1 MIKERM
7 TPEELARLTGYSRQT
22 INKWVR
28 KEGWSTSPKP
38 GVQGGKARLVHV
50 NEKVREFIRNARRA
64 PEAATLPEASTDNSL
79 QALLITLAN
88 EMTPAEQKQLTSLL
102 LREGITGLLQRLG
115 IRRTDMKKLHRKIA
129 PEELAETLGVARQTV
144 NRWVRK
150 NGWKTEGINGVKGG
164 RARLILIDAQVKA
177 HIMNIPAIRK
187 RQALYQLAETAASYG
202 DAKPVAVLPGI
213 INALENMTLAEQE
226 RLETLLTREGIQGF
240 LVRLSIHQ
248 PAE

>member
-1 MIKERM
+1 
-7 TPEELARLTGYSRQT
+7 
-22 INKWVR
+22 
-28 KEGWSTSPKP
+28 
-38 GVQGGKARLVHV
+38 
-50 NEKVREFIRNARRA
+50 
-64 PEAATLPEASTDNSL
+64 
-79 QALLITLAN
+79 
-88 EMTPAEQKQLTSLL
+88 
-102 LREGITGLLQRLG
+102 
-115 IRRTDMKKLHRKIA
+115 MKKLRSKMTT
-129 PEELAETLGVARQTV
+129 EELAETLGVARQTV

-202 DAKPVAVLPGI
+202 DTKPVAVLPGI

>member
-1 MIKERM
+1 
-7 TPEELARLTGYSRQT
+7 
-22 INKWVR
+22 
-28 KEGWSTSPKP
+28 
-38 GVQGGKARLVHV
+38 
-50 NEKVREFIRNARRA
+50 
-64 PEAATLPEASTDNSL
+64 
-79 QALLITLAN
+79 
-88 EMTPAEQKQLTSLL
+88 
-102 LREGITGLLQRLG
+102 
-115 IRRTDMKKLHRKIA
+115 MKKLRSKMTT
-129 PEELAETLGVARQTV
+129 EELAETLGVARQTV

-213 INALENMTLAEQE
+213 INALAEQE